1 MATVAMSFA
10 ELPLEKVAAE
20 KRKEGLGLRI
30 FPLFK
35 HGQRER

>member
-35 HGQRER
+35 HG